1 MKVVYNVKPKRGEYD
16 EERFFTYGKEY
27 QVIADYRKRMNGDN
41 SGFVIED
48 NTGCVN
54 MLLPKDVII
63 IQDDKPCYTFE
74 YKKQ

>member
-16 EERFFTYGKEY
+16 EERVFTYGKEY
-27 QVIADYRKRMNGDN
+27 QIIADYRKRMSGDD
-41 SGFVIED
+41 GGLVIED
-48 NTGCVN
+48 NRGGIN

-74 YKKQ
+74 YKK